1 VSAVITTNSTT
12 STVTALWEYWFKP
25 YGYPET
31 ISFKQGNVQTSRLEK
46 IINDLAP
53 LKQKVTCKSRSD
65 TFDTE
70 VEQQWKQNQH
80 EISEEEFVHTVNF
93 FHELQEPEHSK
104 DWDDLHSGYHEITE
118 NNTETDDR
126 SEGED
131 ESGYDLKD
139 LYHLSNDQPIP
150 IKRKGISLCRHK
162 LQGRT
167 RCRSRRW
174 RQQLRQHEQDWFP
187 DPEANQQTK
196 IDLLAE
202 ETDPEW
208 AQLREMEEYLRLQRM
223 ELLQQEAPD
232 SDDDDWDSPQWP
244 TENKDPTG
252 IEEDDSLEDADLA
265 FITSILESFSKPR
278 SKAGKHNTRK
288 HLAKSFCAILP
299 PEGALTPSD
308 ANQQVTPPKFNYNS
322 TIKDAT
328 AEKFSCFPTTGEEG
342 SDKLAEISE
351 NQSRTETEETG
362 FENHLQG
369 ICSITKDKKNPFA
382 AWRPFIPK
390 QEEPA
395 YQNLPAQLWWPVSSA
410 PPCSFQE
417 STLTAISSIS
427 CLPPEEAIKPT
438 PLQMNPDQ
446 TNHQNQIQQS
456 PRQTW
461 KPYRPTARH
470 CKYSWNKHWP
480 ELSKTSKRTEILR
493 KEFPDHQEQSKPSR
507 LWKRRLPFADK
518 TSLIPNMRYPNMPL
532 ETDAGGAPQLN
543 TQCPSRI
550 CSSMTSRINTTITRS
565 WGIKSRKWSDKISN
579 WHSKRPAPMRPPQ
592 RNSRRTPSWDWS
604 PSRWPPTC
612 SSDTTMGKDGT
623 TTRRCED
630 FSSWGEPFFKKKE

>member
-1 VSAVITTNSTT
+1 MPEKVIITITDNSRAFSVSAVITTNSTT
-12 STVTALWEYWFKP
+12 SMVTALREYWFKP

-80 EISEEEFVHTVNF
+80 EILEEEFVHTVNF

-150 IKRKGISLCRHK
+150 RTKRKGISLCRHK

-265 FITSILESFSKPR
+265 FITSIWNLSPNPDPR
-278 SKAGKHNTRK
+278 
-288 HLAKSFCAILP
+288 
-299 PEGALTPSD
+299 
-308 ANQQVTPPKFNYNS
+308 
-322 TIKDAT
+322 
-328 AEKFSCFPTTGEEG
+328 
-342 SDKLAEISE
+342 
-351 NQSRTETEETG
+351 
-362 FENHLQG
+362 QG
-369 ICSITKDKKNPFA
+369 SITPGNIWP
-382 AWRPFIPK
+382 
-390 QEEPA
+390 
-395 YQNLPAQLWWPVSSA
+395 NHSAQSYHQRAHLLQA
-410 PPCSFQE
+410 
-417 STLTAISSIS
+417 
-427 CLPPEEAIKPT
+427 T
-438 PLQMNPDQ
+438 P
-446 TNHQNQIQQS
+446 I
-456 PRQTW
+456 
-461 KPYRPTARH
+461 
-470 CKYSWNKHWP
+470 NK
-480 ELSKTSKRTEILR
+480 
-493 KEFPDHQEQSKPSR
+493 
-507 LWKRRLPFADK
+507 
-518 TSLIPNMRYPNMPL
+518 
-532 ETDAGGAPQLN
+532 
-543 TQCPSRI
+543 
-550 CSSMTSRINTTITRS
+550 
-565 WGIKSRKWSDKISN
+565 
-579 WHSKRPAPMRPPQ
+579 
-592 RNSRRTPSWDWS
+592 
-604 PSRWPPTC
+604 
-612 SSDTTMGKDGT
+612 
-623 TTRRCED
+623 
-630 FSSWGEPFFKKKE
+630 